1 MSEELE
7 KFVRSQMQITPNSKL
22 PDSEKLAKSYE
33 TLFWANGGRP
43 VDVDQA
49 ETMIADRTN
58 LNKETIRHQIMT
70 RLRKRGYVTLNTGM
84 AAVEYIP
91 NVDLVDMDD
100 SRQRTV
106 PAIRAETQIRAEAD

>member
-1 MSEELE
+1 
-7 KFVRSQMQITPNSKL
+7 
-22 PDSEKLAKSYE
+22 
-33 TLFWANGGRP
+33 
-43 VDVDQA
+43 
-49 ETMIADRTN
+49 
-58 LNKETIRHQIMT
+58 MT